1 MKNLGIFICS
11 LLISAFSVSAL
22 FAADTLPPGDSAK
35 ARSRSAAVSSKQL
48 KLFVFKEL
56 ATDTVINIVLNSS
69 EIPRFYRSTPA
80 RSCFKTSALDA
91 KWSCL
96 DALYW
101 VRVLSRECGIRTLAA
116 NGCLVLS
123 MAVGLSFRPK
133 TKSTKKPEGLLFR
146 LSFYP

>member
-11 LLISAFSVSAL
+11 LLISAFSASAL
-22 FAADTLPPGDSAK
+22 LAADTLPPGDSAK
-35 ARSRSAAVSSKQL
+35 ARSRSAAGSSKQL

-69 EIPRFYRSTPA
+69 EIPLFYRPTPA

-101 VRVLSRECGIRTLAA
+101 VRVFIPGVWYQNTCREWVFSALNGSRIVVSAK
-116 NGCLVLS
+116 N
-123 MAVGLSFRPK
+123 
-133 TKSTKKPEGLLFR
+133 
-146 LSFYP
+146 

>member
-11 LLISAFSVSAL
+11 LLISAFSASAL
-22 FAADTLPPGDSAK
+22 FAAK

-101 VRVLSRECGIRTLAA
+101 VRVFIPGVWYQNTCREWVFSALNGSRIVVSAK
-116 NGCLVLS
+116 N
-123 MAVGLSFRPK
+123 
-133 TKSTKKPEGLLFR
+133 
-146 LSFYP
+146 